1 MAGRSIRPRG
11 ADEARC
17 PSAAGQVGN
26 PRRRDHNWPR
36 SATPFFTGVG
46 SASFSRG
53 ISEGGRDET
62 DDEGK
67 AGRGDDGLAL
77 GVAGVAGEWGG
88 VGVWRAVED

>member
-1 MAGRSIRPRG
+1 MSKRSR
-11 ADEARC
+11 A
-17 PSAAGQVGN
+17 SGQ
-26 PRRRDHNWPR
+26 PP
-36 SATPFFTGVG
+36 TKG
-46 SASFSRG
+46 SQLAKISDSFLHWSRKRQLQPG